1 MKLSDLKDIGSFQ
14 IIKDCEFS
22 SLGLLDQKNIL
33 QLSFLDDIKYL
44 SEGTINSNLAGLI
57 TKKELISLLNI
68 DRPLGLIISDNPRI
82 TFYKIHNYLVQ
93 NTSFYG
99 KFFKSKI
106 GVNTKIHQTAYISES
121 NVTIGA
127 GTVIGT
133 DALECKRYGHNIL
146 PVIHAG
152 GVLIHD
158 NVEIKSNCCICK
170 SVLGGYTEIGECT
183 KIDNLVYI
191 AHNTKIGKRC
201 MIIGFAMISGSAI
214 IGDDVWIGPNVTIS
228 NKIQIGNNAY
238 ITLGS
243 VVTKNVLP
251 HQRVTGNFAI
261 DHEKFL
267 KFIRKIR

>member
-121 NVTIGA
+121 NVKIGNNCFIGPNVTILDGTIIKDNVTIGA

-238 ITLGS
+238 ITLD
-243 VVTKNVLP
+243 L
-251 HQRVTGNFAI
+251 
-261 DHEKFL
+261 L
-267 KFIRKIR
+267 